1 MGMPFENTNMCA
13 AAHRLHKHGT
23 SLPASAGLLQTMNEQ
38 GRKRIAWHY
47 LAADEAAARLEASFN
62 DGLAESEVLSR
73 RAIHGENRITPKPGK
88 GPLQRFALQF
98 VQPLILVLLA
108 AGVVTAALGE
118 WVDSGVI
125 LGVTLINAL
134 IGFIQEGR
142 AESALATLAQSVPSE
157 VTVLRGGCK
166 QRLASTALVPGDVV
180 LLAAGDK
187 VPADLRLFRAKD
199 LQAIESALTGE
210 SAAVAKHGETL
221 PEDTLLADRG
231 NMAYAGTVMISGQGA
246 GVVVDTG
253 DRTETGRISRL
264 IAEAPDLTTPL
275 TCRMAAF
282 SNWLLI
288 AIGVLAALT
297 FAVGLWR
304 GESAFAMF
312 MAAVA
317 LAVGAIPE
325 GLPAA
330 MTITLA
336 IGVSRMARRRAIIR
350 KLPAVETLGST
361 TVICSDKTGTLTENQ
376 MTVREIHTGGKRTVV
391 SGSGYSPNGKVG
403 EGETI
408 AGALRECL
416 LAGALCNDAGL
427 NRVNRHWEVV
437 GDPTE
442 GALLVVARKAG
453 LDERTLQRL
462 FPRLDEIP
470 FDSARQYMATLHEIE
485 GQRIAYYKGAFEQLL
500 PRSQSMLDAN
510 GQSVPVRRAEIEVA
524 ARAMAAQGLRVLAIA
539 RLAADPALTLEA
551 MGADSGLQ
559 FVGLVGMIDPP
570 RPKAIAAVR
579 TCHAAGITVK
589 MITGDHAVTALSIA
603 RQLGIARAGETA
615 LNGRELAALDDE
627 GLRGVVRSVNVFA
640 RVEPEQKLRLVRAL
654 QANGEVVAMTGDGV
668 NDAPALKQAHIGI
681 AMGLGGTE
689 VAKDAADMVLTDDDF
704 ASIEAAIEEGRGVF
718 DNLVKFI
725 TWTLPTNFGEGLVIV
740 AAIVAGATL
749 PITPLQ
755 ILWINM
761 TTAVFLGLMLA
772 FEPIEHNVM
781 RRPPRPPGA
790 PILDTGLVW
799 RIVLVSV
806 LLLAGSFGLFLRELA
821 QGESLAEART
831 VAVNVFVVVEAM
843 YLFNCRS
850 LTRTALGI
858 GLFSNPA
865 VWYGVLTMA
874 VLQALLTYVPLM
886 NRLFATAPIG
896 LHQWLEIFAVGV
908 LAYVVVG
915 IDKQWRARH

>member
-1 MGMPFENTNMCA
+1 MSKSLLPDVA
-13 AAHRLHKHGT
+13 WH
-23 SLPASAGLLQTMNEQ
+23 SLP
-38 GRKRIAWHY
+38 
-47 LAADEAAARLEASFN
+47 ADEAAARLTASFEQ
-62 DGLAESEVLSR
+62 GLDAAEVACR
-73 RAIHGENRITPKPGK
+73 RSQHGENRLTPAPSR
-88 GPLQRFALQF
+88 GPMLRFALQF
-98 VQPLILVLLA
+98 VQPLVLVLVLA
-108 AGVVTAALGE
+108 GLVTAILGE
-118 WVDSGVI
+118 WVDASVI
-125 LGVTLINAL
+125 FGVTLVNAV

-142 AESALATLAQSVPSE
+142 AESALAALARSVISE

-166 QRLASTALVPGDVV
+166 QRLSSTELVPGDVV

-187 VPADLRLFRAKD
+187 VPADLRLFRARD
-199 LQAIESALTGE
+199 LQAIEAALTGE
-210 SAAVAKHGETL
+210 STAVAKGGDAL
-221 PEDTLLADRG
+221 PESTLLAERC

-246 GVVVDTG
+246 GVVVATG
-253 DRTETGRISRL
+253 DHTETGRISRL
-264 IAEAPDLTTPL
+264 IAETPDLTTPL
-275 TCRMAAF
+275 TRRMAVF
-282 SNWLLI
+282 SNWLLV
-288 AIGVLAALT
+288 AIGLLAGLT
-297 FAVGLWR
+297 FAVGIWR

-376 MTVREIHTGGKRTVV
+376 MTVREIYAGGVRNAV
-391 SGSGYSPNGKVG
+391 SGSGYSPTGAVG
-403 EGETI
+403 DGGDV

-427 NRVNRHWEVV
+427 NRSNRHWEIV

-442 GALLVVARKAG
+442 GALLVAARKAG
-453 LDERTLQRL
+453 LDERTLQKL

-470 FDSARQYMATLHEIE
+470 FDSTRQYMATLHDIEGVRVAYFKGALEQLLSRSLSMLDRNGRSVPLRREEIE
-485 GQRIAYYKGAFEQLL
+485 G
-500 PRSQSMLDAN
+500 
-510 GQSVPVRRAEIEVA
+510 A
-524 ARAMAAQGLRVLAIA
+524 AATMAAAGLRVLAVA
-539 RLAADPALTLEA
+539 RLAAASASALTASSADAGLE
-551 MGADSGLQ
+551 
-559 FVGLVGMIDPP
+559 FVGLVGMVDPP
-570 RPKAIAAVR
+570 RPKAITAVR

-589 MITGDHAVTALSIA
+589 MITGDHATTALSIA
-603 RQLGIARAGETA
+603 RQMGIARAGETA
-615 LNGRELAALDDE
+615 ISGRELATLDDE
-627 GLRGVVRSVNVFA
+627 ALREVVRRINVFA
-640 RVEPEQKLRLVRAL
+640 RVEPAQKLRLVRAL

-668 NDAPALKQAHIGI
+668 NDAPALKQADIGI

-689 VAKDAADMVLTDDDF
+689 VAKDAAEMVLTDDDF
-704 ASIEAAIEEGRGVF
+704 AAIEAAVEEGRGVY

-740 AAIVAGATL
+740 AAILAGATL

-772 FEPIEHNVM
+772 FEPIEHAVM
-781 RRPPRPPGA
+781 RRPPRPPGT
-790 PILDTGLVW
+790 PILDAALVW
-799 RIVLVSV
+799 RIVLVSL

-821 QGESLAEART
+821 QGHSLAEART
-831 VAVNVFVVVEAM
+831 VAVNVFVVVEGM

-850 LTRTALGI
+850 LKLSALRL

-865 VWYGVLTMA
+865 IWYGIVVMALLQLVLTY
-874 VLQALLTYVPLM
+874 LPLM

-896 LHQWLEIFAVGV
+896 GQQWLEIGAVGV
-908 LAYVVVG
+908 VAYVVVG
-915 IDKQWRARH
+915 IEKRLRALR

>member
-1 MGMPFENTNMCA
+1 MS
-13 AAHRLHKHGT
+13 KQ
-23 SLPASAGLLQTMNEQ
+23 SADS
-38 GRKRIAWHY
+38 IAWHC
-47 LAADEAAARLEASFN
+47 LPADEAAARLTASF
-62 DGLAESEVLSR
+62 DQGLGDDEVVSR
-73 RAIHGENRITPKPGK
+73 RLEHGENRLAPKPGK
-88 GPLQRFALQF
+88 GPLLRFALQF
-98 VQPLILVLLA
+98 VQPLVLVLLL
-108 AGVVTAALGE
+108 AGVVTAVLGE

-125 LGVTLINAL
+125 FGVTLINAV

-142 AESALATLAQSVPSE
+142 AENALLALARSVTSE

-166 QRLASTALVPGDVV
+166 QRLSSTELVPGDVV

-210 SAAVAKHGETL
+210 STAVAKHRDTL
-221 PEDTLLADRG
+221 PEDTLLADRC

-246 GVVVDTG
+246 GVVVATG
-253 DRTETGRISRL
+253 ERTETGRISRL
-264 IAEAPDLTTPL
+264 IADAPDLTTPL
-275 TCRMAAF
+275 TRRMAVF

-288 AIGVLAALT
+288 AIGLLALLT
-297 FAVGLWR
+297 FTVGIWR
-304 GESAFAMF
+304 GEATFAMF

-336 IGVSRMARRRAIIR
+336 IGVSRMARRRVIIR

-376 MTVREIHTGGKRTVV
+376 MTVRELYAGGVRTKVT
-391 SGSGYSPNGKVG
+391 GSGYSPNGRVG
-403 EGETI
+403 DGQHI
-408 AGALRECL
+408 GGALRECL
-416 LAGALCNDAGL
+416 LAAVLCNDAGL
-427 NRVNRHWEVV
+427 SRSNRHWEVV

-453 LDERTLQRL
+453 LDERTLQKL

-470 FDSARQYMATLHEIE
+470 FDSGRQYMATLHEIE
-485 GQRIAYYKGAFEQLL
+485 GVRLTYFKGALEQLL
-500 PRSQSMLDAN
+500 PCSLSMLDRE
-510 GQSVPVRRAEIEVA
+510 GRSMPLRTEEIEGT
-524 ARAMAAQGLRVLAIA
+524 ARSMAAEGLRVLAVA
-539 RLAADPALTLEA
+539 RRAVGSASTIELAATDT
-551 MGADSGLQ
+551 GLQ
-559 FVGLVGMIDPP
+559 FLGLVGMVDPP
-570 RPKAIAAVR
+570 RPKAISAVR
-579 TCHAAGITVK
+579 TCHAAGIAVK

-603 RQLGIARAGETA
+603 RQLGIAKAGETA
-615 LNGRELAALDDE
+615 ISGRELAALDDAA
-627 GLRGVVRSVNVFA
+627 LCRLVRTVNVFA
-640 RVEPEQKLRLVRAL
+640 RVEPAQKLRLVQAL

-668 NDAPALKQAHIGI
+668 NDAPALKRADIGI
-681 AMGLGGTE
+681 AMGLTGTE
-689 VAKDAADMVLTDDDF
+689 VAKDAAEMVLTDDDF
-704 ASIEAAIEEGRGVF
+704 AAIEAAVEEGRGVY

-740 AAIVAGATL
+740 AAILAGATL

-772 FEPIEHNVM
+772 FEPIEPNVM
-781 RRPPRPPGA
+781 RRPPRPPA
-790 PILDTGLVW
+790 TPILDAALIW
-799 RIVLVSV
+799 RIVLVSL

-821 QGESLAEART
+821 AGESLAEART
-831 VAVNVFVVVEAM
+831 VAVNVFVVVEGM

-850 LTRTALGI
+850 LTLSTRRA

-865 VWYGVLTMA
+865 IWYGLLTMA
-874 VLQALLTYVPLM
+874 VLQAALTYLPLM

-896 LHQWLEIFAVGV
+896 GHQWLEIFAVGV

-915 IDKQWRARH
+915 IDKGLHTRR

>member
-1 MGMPFENTNMCA
+1 MSTSL
-13 AAHRLHKHGT
+13 LHDIAWH
-23 SLPASAGLLQTMNEQ
+23 SLPAE
-38 GRKRIAWHY
+38 
-47 LAADEAAARLEASFN
+47 EAAARLTASFEQ
-62 DGLAESEVLSR
+62 GLDDAEVACR
-73 RAIHGENRITPKPGK
+73 RSQHGENRLTPAPGR
-88 GPLQRFALQF
+88 GPLLRFALQF
-98 VQPLILVLLA
+98 VQPLVLVLVLA
-108 AGVVTAALGE
+108 GLVTAILGE
-118 WVDSGVI
+118 WVDAAVI
-125 LGVTLINAL
+125 FGVTLVNAV

-142 AESALATLAQSVPSE
+142 AESALAALARSVVSE

-166 QRLASTALVPGDVV
+166 QRLSSTELVPGDVV

-187 VPADLRLFRAKD
+187 VPADLRLFRSRD
-199 LQAIESALTGE
+199 LQAIEAALTGE
-210 SAAVAKHGETL
+210 SAAVAKSGDPL
-221 PEDTLLADRG
+221 PENTLLAERC

-246 GVVVDTG
+246 GVVVAIG
-253 DRTETGRISRL
+253 DHTETGRISRL

-275 TCRMAAF
+275 TRRMAVF
-282 SNWLLI
+282 SNWLLL
-288 AIGVLAALT
+288 AIGLLAGLT
-297 FAVGLWR
+297 FAVGIWR

-376 MTVREIHTGGKRTVV
+376 MTVREIHAGGVRTVV
-391 SGSGYSPNGKVG
+391 SGSGYSPTGKVG
-403 EGETI
+403 DGGEV

-416 LAGALCNDAGL
+416 VAGALCNDAGL
-427 NRVNRHWEVV
+427 TRSNRHWEIV

-453 LDERTLQRL
+453 LDERTLQKL

-470 FDSARQYMATLHEIE
+470 FDSARQYMATLHDVE
-485 GQRIAYYKGAFEQLL
+485 GTPVAYFKGALEQLL
-500 PRSQSMLDAN
+500 SRSRSMLDRN
-510 GQSVPVRRAEIEVA
+510 GRSISLRREEIESA
-524 ARAMAAQGLRVLAIA
+524 AATMAASGLRVLAVA
-539 RLAADPALTLEA
+539 RLAAASAGSLNASSADGGLE
-551 MGADSGLQ
+551 
-559 FVGLVGMIDPP
+559 FVGLMGMVDPP

-589 MITGDHAVTALSIA
+589 MITGDHAATALSIA
-603 RQLGIARAGETA
+603 RQMGIARAGETVIS
-615 LNGRELAALDDE
+615 GRELAALDDQE
-627 GLRGVVRSVNVFA
+627 LREVVRRINVFA
-640 RVEPEQKLRLVRAL
+640 RVEPAQKLRLVRAL

-668 NDAPALKQAHIGI
+668 NDAPALKQADIGI

-689 VAKDAADMVLTDDDF
+689 VAKDAAEMVLTDDDF
-704 ASIEAAIEEGRGVF
+704 AAIEAAVEEGRGVY

-740 AAIVAGATL
+740 AAILAGATL

-772 FEPIEHNVM
+772 FEPIEHAVM
-781 RRPPRPPGA
+781 RRPPRPPGT
-790 PILDTGLVW
+790 PILDAALVW
-799 RIVLVSV
+799 RIVLVSL

-821 QGESLAEART
+821 QGHSLAEART
-831 VAVNVFVVVEAM
+831 VAVNVFVVVEGM

-850 LTRTALGI
+850 LKVSAMRL

-865 VWYGVLTMA
+865 IWYGILVMA
-874 VLQALLTYVPLM
+874 ALQAALTYLPLM

-896 LHQWLEIFAVGV
+896 WREWLEIGAVGV
-908 LAYVVVG
+908 LAYLAVG
-915 IDKQWRARH
+915 VEKQVRALG

>member
-1 MGMPFENTNMCA
+1 MSKSLLPDVA
-13 AAHRLHKHGT
+13 WH
-23 SLPASAGLLQTMNEQ
+23 SLP
-38 GRKRIAWHY
+38 
-47 LAADEAAARLEASFN
+47 ADEAAARLTASFEQ
-62 DGLAESEVLSR
+62 GLDAAEVACR
-73 RAIHGENRITPKPGK
+73 RSQHGENRLTPAPSR
-88 GPLQRFALQF
+88 GPMLRFALQF
-98 VQPLILVLLA
+98 VQPLVLVLVLA
-108 AGVVTAALGE
+108 GLVTAILGE
-118 WVDSGVI
+118 WVDASVI
-125 LGVTLINAL
+125 FGVTLVNAV

-142 AESALATLAQSVPSE
+142 AESALAALARSVISE

-166 QRLASTALVPGDVV
+166 QRLSSTELVPGDVV

-187 VPADLRLFRAKD
+187 VPADLRLFRARD
-199 LQAIESALTGE
+199 LQAIEAALTGE
-210 SAAVAKHGETL
+210 STAVAKGGDAL
-221 PEDTLLADRG
+221 PESTLLAERC

-246 GVVVDTG
+246 GVVVATG
-253 DRTETGRISRL
+253 DHTETGRISRL
-264 IAEAPDLTTPL
+264 IAETPDLTTPL
-275 TCRMAAF
+275 TRRMAVF
-282 SNWLLI
+282 SNWLLV
-288 AIGVLAALT
+288 AIGLLAGLT
-297 FAVGLWR
+297 FAVGIWR

-376 MTVREIHTGGKRTVV
+376 MTVREIYAGGVRNAV
-391 SGSGYSPNGKVG
+391 SGSGYSPTGAVG
-403 EGETI
+403 DGGDV

-427 NRVNRHWEVV
+427 NRSNRHWEIV

-442 GALLVVARKAG
+442 GALLVAARKAG
-453 LDERTLQRL
+453 LDERTLQKL

-470 FDSARQYMATLHEIE
+470 FDSTRQYMATLHDIEGVRVAYFKGALEQLLSRSLSMLDRNGRSVPLRREEIE
-485 GQRIAYYKGAFEQLL
+485 G
-500 PRSQSMLDAN
+500 
-510 GQSVPVRRAEIEVA
+510 A
-524 ARAMAAQGLRVLAIA
+524 AATMAAGGLGVLAVA
-539 RLAADPALTLEA
+539 RLAAASASALTASSADAGLE
-551 MGADSGLQ
+551 
-559 FVGLVGMIDPP
+559 FVGLVGMVDPP
-570 RPKAIAAVR
+570 RPKAITAVR

-589 MITGDHAVTALSIA
+589 MITGDHATTALSIA
-603 RQLGIARAGETA
+603 RQMGIARAGETA
-615 LNGRELAALDDE
+615 ISGRELATLDDE
-627 GLRGVVRSVNVFA
+627 ALREVVRRINVFA
-640 RVEPEQKLRLVRAL
+640 RVEPAQKLRLVRAL

-668 NDAPALKQAHIGI
+668 NDAPALKQADIGI

-689 VAKDAADMVLTDDDF
+689 VAKDAAEMVLTDDDF
-704 ASIEAAIEEGRGVF
+704 AAIEAAVEEGRGVY

-740 AAIVAGATL
+740 AAILAGATL

-772 FEPIEHNVM
+772 FEPIEHAVM
-781 RRPPRPPGA
+781 RRPPRPPGT
-790 PILDTGLVW
+790 PILDAALVW
-799 RIVLVSV
+799 RIVLVSL

-821 QGESLAEART
+821 QGHSLAEART
-831 VAVNVFVVVEAM
+831 VAVNVFVVVEGM

-850 LTRTALGI
+850 LKLSALRL

-865 VWYGVLTMA
+865 IWYGIVVMALLQLVLTY
-874 VLQALLTYVPLM
+874 LPLM

-896 LHQWLEIFAVGV
+896 GQQWLEIGAVGV
-908 LAYVVVG
+908 VAYVVVG
-915 IDKQWRARH
+915 IEKRLRALR

>member
-1 MGMPFENTNMCA
+1 MSEE
-13 AAHRLHKHGT
+13 
-23 SLPASAGLLQTMNEQ
+23 PAQPT
-38 GRKRIAWHY
+38 AWHC
-47 LAADEAAARLEASFN
+47 LPADEAATRLTASFEE
-62 DGLAESEVLSR
+62 GLADDEVASR
-73 RAIHGENRITPKPGK
+73 RAQHGENRITPRPGK
-88 GPLQRFALQF
+88 GPLLRFALQF
-98 VQPLILVLLA
+98 VQPLVVVLLL
-108 AGVVTAALGE
+108 AGVVTAILGE

-125 LGVTLINAL
+125 FGVTLINAA

-142 AESALATLAQSVPSE
+142 AANALEALARSVTSE

-166 QRLASTALVPGDVV
+166 QRLPSTALVPGDVV

-210 SAAVAKHGETL
+210 SVPVPKHGDVL
-221 PEDTLLADRG
+221 PQDTLLAERC
-231 NMAYAGTVMISGQGA
+231 NMAYAGTSMISGQGA
-246 GVVVDTG
+246 GVVVATG
-253 DRTETGRISRL
+253 DHTETGRISQL
-264 IAEAPDLTTPL
+264 IAESPDLTTPL
-275 TCRMAAF
+275 TRRMAVF
-282 SNWLLI
+282 SNWLLM
-288 AIGVLAALT
+288 AIGLLAALT

-376 MTVREIHTGGKRTVV
+376 MTVREIYAGGVRTTV
-391 SGSGYSPNGKVG
+391 SGSGYAPSGKIG
-403 EGETI
+403 EGHDVI
-408 AGALRECL
+408 GALRECL
-416 LAGALCNDAGL
+416 LAGVLCNDAGL
-427 NRVNRHWEVV
+427 SRSNRHWEVV

-442 GALLVVARKAG
+442 GALLVAARKAG
-453 LDERTLQRL
+453 LDERTLQKL

-485 GQRIAYYKGAFEQLL
+485 GVRLAYFKGALEQLL
-500 PRSQSMLDAN
+500 PRSTSMLDGN
-510 GQSVPVRRAEIEVA
+510 GLAVPLRREEIEMS
-524 ARAMAAQGLRVLAIA
+524 ARSMAAEGLRVLAVA
-539 RLAADPALTLEA
+539 RLTAGSTMSLDAINADA
-551 MGADSGLQ
+551 SLQ
-559 FVGLVGMIDPP
+559 FVGLMGMVDPP

-579 TCHAAGITVK
+579 TCHGAGIRVK
-589 MITGDHAVTALSIA
+589 MITGDHAITALSIA
-603 RQLGIARAGETA
+603 RQAGIAKVGETV
-615 LNGRELAALDDE
+615 LTGRELALLDDE
-627 GLRGVVRSVNVFA
+627 GLRGVVRKVNVFA
-640 RVEPEQKLRLVRAL
+640 RVEPAQKLRLVRAL

-668 NDAPALKQAHIGI
+668 NDAPALKQADIGI
-681 AMGLGGTE
+681 AMGLAGTE

-704 ASIEAAIEEGRGVF
+704 AAIEAAVEEGRGVY

-740 AAIVAGATL
+740 AAILAGATL

-772 FEPIEHNVM
+772 FEPIEHGVM
-781 RRPPRPPGA
+781 RRSPRPPGT
-790 PILDTGLVW
+790 PILDAALVW

-821 QGESLAEART
+821 QGQSLAEART
-831 VAVNVFVVVEAM
+831 VA
-843 YLFNCRS
+843 L
-850 LTRTALGI
+850 
-858 GLFSNPA
+858 
-865 VWYGVLTMA
+865 
-874 VLQALLTYVPLM
+874 
-886 NRLFATAPIG
+886 
-896 LHQWLEIFAVGV
+896 
-908 LAYVVVG
+908 
-915 IDKQWRARH
+915 

>member
-1 MGMPFENTNMCA
+1 MSKSLLPDVA
-13 AAHRLHKHGT
+13 WH
-23 SLPASAGLLQTMNEQ
+23 SLP
-38 GRKRIAWHY
+38 
-47 LAADEAAARLEASFN
+47 ADEAAARLTASFEQ
-62 DGLAESEVLSR
+62 GLDAAEVACR
-73 RAIHGENRITPKPGK
+73 RSQHGENRLTPAPSR
-88 GPLQRFALQF
+88 GPMLRFALQF
-98 VQPLILVLLA
+98 VQPLVLVLVLA
-108 AGVVTAALGE
+108 GLVTAILGE
-118 WVDSGVI
+118 WVDASVI
-125 LGVTLINAL
+125 FGVTLVNAV

-142 AESALATLAQSVPSE
+142 AESALAALARSVISE

-166 QRLASTALVPGDVV
+166 QRLSSTELVPGDVV

-187 VPADLRLFRAKD
+187 VPADLRLFRARD
-199 LQAIESALTGE
+199 LQAIEAALTGE
-210 SAAVAKHGETL
+210 STAVAKGGDAL
-221 PEDTLLADRG
+221 PESTLLAERC

-246 GVVVDTG
+246 GVVVATG
-253 DRTETGRISRL
+253 DHTETGRISRL
-264 IAEAPDLTTPL
+264 IAETPDLTTPL
-275 TCRMAAF
+275 TRRMAVF
-282 SNWLLI
+282 SNWLLV
-288 AIGVLAALT
+288 AIGLLAGLT
-297 FAVGLWR
+297 FAVGIWR

-376 MTVREIHTGGKRTVV
+376 MTVREIYAGGVRNAV
-391 SGSGYSPNGKVG
+391 SGSGYSPTGAVG
-403 EGETI
+403 DGGDV

-427 NRVNRHWEVV
+427 NRSNRHWEIV

-442 GALLVVARKAG
+442 GALLVAARKAG
-453 LDERTLQRL
+453 LDERTLQKL

-470 FDSARQYMATLHEIE
+470 FDSTRQYMATLHDIEGVRVAYFKGALEQLLSRSLSMLDRNGRSVPLRREEIE
-485 GQRIAYYKGAFEQLL
+485 G
-500 PRSQSMLDAN
+500 
-510 GQSVPVRRAEIEVA
+510 A
-524 ARAMAAQGLRVLAIA
+524 AATMAAAGLRVLAVA
-539 RLAADPALTLEA
+539 RLAVASASALTASSADAGLE
-551 MGADSGLQ
+551 
-559 FVGLVGMIDPP
+559 FVGLVGMVDPP
-570 RPKAIAAVR
+570 RPKAITAVR

-589 MITGDHAVTALSIA
+589 MITGDHATTALSIA
-603 RQLGIARAGETA
+603 RQMGIARAGETA
-615 LNGRELAALDDE
+615 ISGRELATLDDE
-627 GLRGVVRSVNVFA
+627 ALREVVRRINVFA
-640 RVEPEQKLRLVRAL
+640 RVEPAQKLRLVQAL

-668 NDAPALKQAHIGI
+668 NDAPALKQADIGI

-689 VAKDAADMVLTDDDF
+689 VAKDAAEMVLTDDDF
-704 ASIEAAIEEGRGVF
+704 AAIEAAVEEGRGVY
-718 DNLVKFI
+718 DNLVKYI

-740 AAIVAGATL
+740 AAILAGATL

-772 FEPIEHNVM
+772 FEPIEHAVM
-781 RRPPRPPGA
+781 RRPPRPPGT
-790 PILDTGLVW
+790 PILDAALVW
-799 RIVLVSV
+799 RIVLVSL

-821 QGESLAEART
+821 QGHSLAEART
-831 VAVNVFVVVEAM
+831 VAVNVFVVVEGM

-850 LTRTALGI
+850 LKLSALRL

-865 VWYGVLTMA
+865 IWYGIVVMALLQLVLTY
-874 VLQALLTYVPLM
+874 LPLM

-896 LHQWLEIFAVGV
+896 GQQWLEIGAVGV
-908 LAYVVVG
+908 VAYVVVG
-915 IDKQWRARH
+915 IEKRLRALR